1 MTTAAVS
8 RFQARPIGIWVLRVL
23 LGAVFLLAA
32 FMKLSGKPMMV
43 AEFDKVGLGQWFR
56 YFTASLEVI
65 GGVAVFI
72 PRFSIKGA
80 LVLLLV
86 DAGAFVAQVSVLHI
100 DWIHTIVIAALLG
113 TLVQLQRK
121 SGAPRVA

>member
-1 MTTAAVS
+1 MTTTTVS
-8 RFQARPIGIWVLRVL
+8 RFQARPIGTWVLRVL
-23 LGAVFLLAA
+23 LGSVFLLAA
-32 FMKLSGKPMMV
+32 FMKLSGKPMMI

-65 GGVAVFI
+65 GGVAVLI
-72 PRFSIKGA
+72 PRFSIPGA

-100 DWIHTIVIAALLG
+100 DWIHTVVIAALLG
-113 TLVQLQRK
+113 TLIQLQRN
-121 SGAPRVA
+121 SGVRRAA